1 MLKQNKGNKGYKVFD
16 FLHRHIIIIIIAV
29 VVLAGGISTVA
40 IVRGDAAPSEEEQ
53 ETVTYEAMNKI
64 YLAMDRVETLN
75 PLVSRD
81 SDVYYIS
88 QLLFSSLFRLDESL
102 NIESE
107 AVKSYQTNS
116 ENGSVSLKLRTDV
129 KFSDGSSLTAN
140 DVRATV
146 NAILRIG
153 ADGPYYEYA
162 SKIDS
167 VQVSDTYSLTIS
179 FEDPADAAL
188 DNLVFPIISAVN
200 YDTDSDRPIGSGP
213 YAISSYDST
222 KYLNLNPNK
231 HYFGEKPGNKLRF
244 KVLPDKSRT
253 SGLMTMEAVTAYVS
267 RDQDA
272 DADAEDKELKTQKIS
287 SGEFEYL
294 GFNFKNQILAK
305 KEVRQAIACAVDV
318 EGLIHDNYG
327 GAGVSSDSIYFP
339 GFLGTE
345 NKGDTYAQD
354 IKGAIDLLAAAGYR
368 DVNEDGLL
376 EDEEGKKVSMT
387 ILVNSND
394 GNRKDTAESIAAA
407 LKEIGIDTK
416 VKSLGWQSYKTA
428 VKEGE
433 FDLYLGGYKFDKKFD
448 LRELFRNGNAIGY
461 KNTTVQSYV
470 NQMETCLSSEKQK
483 ELYEKLKPL
492 LAEELPYYCLCYK
505 TYAFITVPRFTGE
518 SLPTFFDIYRG
529 CESWRWE
536 RTMVKTEEE

>member
-153 ADGPYYEYA
+153 TDGPYYEYA

-287 SGEFEYL
+287 SGELEYL

-345 NKGDTYAQD
+345 NKGDAYAQD